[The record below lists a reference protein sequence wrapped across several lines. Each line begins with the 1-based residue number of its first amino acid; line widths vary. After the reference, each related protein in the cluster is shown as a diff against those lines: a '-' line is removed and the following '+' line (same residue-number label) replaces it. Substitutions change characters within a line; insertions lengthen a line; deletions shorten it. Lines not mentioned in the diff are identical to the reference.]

1 MSENAGGQIDNVM
14 RESRLFPPSDEFA
27 SQSRIGSLADYEE
40 LYERA
45 RQDPEAFW
53 GDLAREE
60 LHWFED
66 FHTVLDWNEPVASWF
81 VGGKTNASYNCLDI
95 HLETDRADQPAI
107 IWEGEPE

>member
-66 FHTVLDWNEPVASWF
+66 FHTVLSTLNFSKPEQRWVMPIS
-81 VGGKTNASYNCLDI
+81 NCPI
-95 HLETDRADQPAI
+95 VSMQI
-107 IWEGEPE
+107 